1 MPESPEYDLLITA
14 DDSNM
19 QIDDIEYTVEYIS
32 AVRIVGAASSIFNQ
46 MGWFRV
52 RCWRWWELA
61 TCWSWMCWKVGRV
74 FGKDLFV
81 NATEVHETI

>member
-1 MPESPEYDLLITA
+1 MPEIPEYDLLITA

-32 AVRIVGAASSIFNQ
+32 AVRIVGAASSILNQ

-52 RCWRWWELA
+52 RC
-61 TCWSWMCWKVGRV
+61 
-74 FGKDLFV
+74 
-81 NATEVHETI
+81 